1 MELKLYTVNDGKN
14 VINKTMTLKTTMEI
28 NLKRDVD
35 IINPRL
41 ILILI
46 PNLPTGF
53 SGINYAEIPELNRF
67 YFVDSITNISSTLWQ
82 LELSCDVLETYKA
95 DILASNA
102 RFYRNLKAGDYF
114 DTALESSHITTVAKY
129 ASNKGISESE
139 TLIMTTVGVK

>member
-1 MELKLYTVNDGKN
+1 MELKLYAVNDGEN

-41 ILILI
+41 ILI

-53 SGINYAEIPELNRF
+53 SGINYAEIPALNRF
-67 YFVDSITNISSTLWQ
+67 YFVDSIANISGALWQ
-82 LELSCDVLETYKA
+82 LDLTCDVLETYKA
-95 DILASNA
+95 DILASKA
-102 RFYRNLKAGDYF
+102 RLYRNLKAGDYF
-114 DTALESSHITTVAKY
+114 DTVLESSHITTIAKY
-129 ASNKGISESE
+129 ASNKGTSDSE

>member
-1 MELKLYTVNDGKN
+1 MELKLYAVNDGEN

-35 IINPRL
+35 IINPR
-41 ILILI
+41 LILI

-67 YFVDSITNISSTLWQ
+67 YFVDSITNISATLWQ
-82 LELSCDVLETYKA
+82 LDLSCDVLETYKA
-95 DILASNA
+95 DILASKA
-102 RFYRNLKAGDYF
+102 RLYRNLKAGDYF

-129 ASNKGISESE
+129 TSDKGISDSE
-139 TLIMTTVGVK
+139 TIIMTTVGAK

>member
-1 MELKLYTVNDGKN
+1 MELKLYAVNDGEN

-41 ILILI
+41 ILI

-53 SGINYAEIPELNRF
+53 SGINYAEIPALNRF

-82 LELSCDVLETYKA
+82 LDLSCDVLETYKA
-95 DILASNA
+95 DILASKA
-102 RFYRNLKAGDYF
+102 RLYRNLKAGDYF
-114 DTALESSHITTVAKY
+114 NTALESSHLTTVAKY
-129 ASNKGISESE
+129 SSNKGISDTE
-139 TLIMTTVGVK
+139 TLILTSIGSK

>member
-1 MELKLYTVNDGKN
+1 MELKLYAVNDGKN

-41 ILILI
+41 ILI

-67 YFVDSITNISSTLWQ
+67 YFVDSITNISATLWQ
-82 LELSCDVLETYKA
+82 LDLSCDVLETYKA
-95 DILASNA
+95 DILASKA
-102 RFYRNLKAGDYF
+102 RLYRNLKAGDYF
-114 DTALESSHITTVAKY
+114 NTALESSHIATVAKY
-129 ASNKGISESE
+129 ASNKGISDSD

>member
-1 MELKLYTVNDGKN
+1 MELKLYAVNDGKN

-35 IINPRL
+35 IINPR
-41 ILILI
+41 LILI

-82 LELSCDVLETYKA
+82 LDLSCDVLETYKA
-95 DILASNA
+95 DILASKA

-129 ASNKGISESE
+129 TSNKGISDSE

>member
-1 MELKLYTVNDGKN
+1 MELKLYAVNDGEN
-14 VINKTMTLKTTMEI
+14 VINKTKTLITTMEI

-41 ILILI
+41 ILI

-53 SGINYAEIPELNRF
+53 TGINYAEIPELNRF
-67 YFVDSITNISSTLWQ
+67 YFVDSITNISATLWQ
-82 LELSCDVLETYKA
+82 LDLSCDVLETYKA
-95 DILASNA
+95 DILASKA

-129 ASNKGISESE
+129 SSNKGISDSE
-139 TLIMTTVGVK
+139 TLIMTTVGAK

>member
-1 MELKLYTVNDGKN
+1 MELKLYALNDGDN

-41 ILILI
+41 ILI

-53 SGINYAEIPELNRF
+53 SGINYAEIPSLNRF

-82 LELSCDVLETYKA
+82 LDLSCDVLETYKS
-95 DILASNA
+95 DILASKA
-102 RFYRNLKAGDYF
+102 RLYRNLKAGDYF
-114 DTALESSHITTVAKY
+114 NTALESSHLTTVAKY
-129 ASNKGISESE
+129 NSNAGISDNE
-139 TLIMTTVGVK
+139 TLIMTTVGAK

>member
-1 MELKLYTVNDGKN
+1 MELKLYAVNDGKN
-14 VINKTMTLKTTMEI
+14 VINKTMTLKTTMKI

-35 IINPRL
+35 IINPR
-41 ILILI
+41 LILI

-82 LELSCDVLETYKA
+82 LDLSCDVLETYKA

-114 DTALESSHITTVAKY
+114 DTVIESSHITTVAKY
-129 ASNKGISESE
+129 SSNKGISDSE
-139 TLIMTTVGVK
+139 TLIMTTVGAK

>member
-95 DILASNA
+95 DIMASKA
-102 RFYRNLKAGDYF
+102 RFFRNLKAGDYF

-129 ASNKGISESE
+129 ASNKGISDSE
-139 TLIMTTVGVK
+139 TLIMTTVGTK

>member
-1 MELKLYTVNDGKN
+1 MELKLYAVNDGEN

-41 ILILI
+41 ILI

-53 SGINYAEIPELNRF
+53 SGINYAEIPDLNRF
-67 YFVDSITNISSTLWQ
+67 YFVDNITNISGTLWQ
-82 LELSCDVLETYKA
+82 LDLSCDVLETYKA
-95 DILASNA
+95 DILASKA
-102 RFYRNLKAGDYF
+102 RLYRNLKAGDYF

-129 ASNKGISESE
+129 TSNKGISDSE
-139 TLIMTTVGVK
+139 TIIMTTVGAK

>member
-14 VINKTMTLKTTMEI
+14 VINKSMTLKTTMEI

-67 YFVDSITNISSTLWQ
+67 YFVDSITNISATLCQ
-82 LELSCDVLETYKA
+82 LDLSCDVLETYKA

-129 ASNKGISESE
+129 ASNKGISDSE
-139 TLIMTTVGVK
+139 TLIMTTVGAK

>member
-1 MELKLYTVNDGKN
+1 MELKLYAVNDGKN

-41 ILILI
+41 ILT

-53 SGINYAEIPELNRF
+53 TGINYAEIPDLNRF
-67 YFVDSITNISSTLWQ
+67 YFVDNITNISGTFWQ
-82 LELSCDVLETYKA
+82 LDLSCDVLETYKA
-95 DILASNA
+95 DILASKA

-129 ASNKGISESE
+129 TSNKGISDSE
-139 TLIMTTVGVK
+139 TIIMTTVGAK

>member
-1 MELKLYTVNDGKN
+1 MELKLYVVNDGEN

-41 ILILI
+41 ILI

-53 SGINYAEIPELNRF
+53 TGINYAEIPELNRF
-67 YFVDSITNISSTLWQ
+67 YFVDSITNISATLWQ
-82 LELSCDVLETYKA
+82 LDLSCDVLETYKA
-95 DILASNA
+95 DILASKA
-102 RFYRNLKAGDYF
+102 RLYRNLKAGDYF

-129 ASNKGISESE
+129 TSDKGISDSE
-139 TLIMTTVGVK
+139 TIIMTTVGAK

>member
-1 MELKLYTVNDGKN
+1 MKLNLYAVNDGKN
-14 VINKTMTLKTTMEI
+14 VINKTRVLKTTIDI

-41 ILILI
+41 ILI

-53 SGINYAEIPELNRF
+53 RGINYAYITELNRF
-67 YFVDSITNISSTLWQ
+67 YFVDSITNISAKLWQ
-82 LELSCDVLETYKA
+82 LDLSCDVLETYKA
-95 DILASNA
+95 DILASKA
-102 RFYRNLKAGDYF
+102 RLYRNLKAGDYF

-129 ASNKGISESE
+129 ASNKGISDSE

>member
-1 MELKLYTVNDGKN
+1 MELKLYAVNDGEN

-41 ILILI
+41 ILI

-53 SGINYAEIPELNRF
+53 SGINYAEIPLLNRF

-82 LELSCDVLETYKA
+82 LDLSCDVLETYKA
-95 DILASNA
+95 DILASKA
-102 RFYRNLKAGDYF
+102 RLYRNLKAGDYF
-114 DTALESSHITTVAKY
+114 NTALESSHLTTVAKY
-129 ASNKGISESE
+129 ASNKGISNSE
-139 TLIMTTVGVK
+139 TLIMTTVGDK

>member
-1 MELKLYTVNDGKN
+1 MELKLYAVNDGKN

-41 ILILI
+41 ILI

-67 YFVDSITNISSTLWQ
+67 YFVDSITNISGTLWQ
-82 LELSCDVLETYKA
+82 LDLSCDVLETYKA
-95 DILASNA
+95 DILASKA

-129 ASNKGISESE
+129 VSNKGISDSE

>member
-1 MELKLYTVNDGKN
+1 MELKLYAVNDGEN

-41 ILILI
+41 ILI

-53 SGINYAEIPELNRF
+53 SGINYAEIPLLNRF
-67 YFVDSITNISSTLWQ
+67 YFVDSITNISGTLWQ
-82 LELSCDVLETYKA
+82 LDLSCDVLETYKA
-95 DILASNA
+95 DILASKA
-102 RFYRNLKAGDYF
+102 RFYRNMKAGDYF

-129 ASNKGISESE
+129 TSNKGISDSE
-139 TLIMTTVGVK
+139 TLILTSIGSK

>member
-1 MELKLYTVNDGKN
+1 MELKLYVVNDGEN

-41 ILILI
+41 ILI

-53 SGINYAEIPELNRF
+53 SGINYAEIPLINRF

-82 LELSCDVLETYKA
+82 LDLSCDVLETYKA
-95 DILASNA
+95 DILASKA
-102 RFYRNLKAGDYF
+102 RLYRNIKTGDYYQGQI
-114 DTALESSHITTVAKY
+114 DASYHTTITKIN
-129 ASNKGISESE
+129 SDKCLDNSKD
-139 TLIMTTVGVK
+139 LIMVTIGQ

>member
-1 MELKLYTVNDGKN
+1 MELKLYAVNDGDN

-41 ILILI
+41 ILI

-53 SGINYAEIPELNRF
+53 SGINYAEIPDLNRF
-67 YFVDSITNISSTLWQ
+67 YFVDNITNISGTLWQ
-82 LELSCDVLETYKA
+82 LDLSCDVLETYKA
-95 DILASNA
+95 DILASKA
-102 RFYRNLKAGDYF
+102 RLYRNLKAGDYF

-129 ASNKGISESE
+129 TSNKGISDSE
-139 TLIMTTVGVK
+139 TIIMTTVGAK